1 MICGHGHEQI
11 FKNPYP
17 RARRVIQMP
26 YFRAK
31 AIDQIPA
38 LCPPSPLPPV
48 RRLDIDRC
56 INKLPAMYA
65 LQLQQKGNRTLIL
78 QPERSKN

>member
-1 MICGHGHEQI
+1 MICGHGHKQI

-17 RARRVIQMP
+17 RDSRIIQMP

-38 LCPPSPLPPV
+38 LCPPPLPV

-56 INKLPAMYA
+56 INKLPAKYA
-65 LQLQQKGNRTLIL
+65 LQLHQKGNRTLIL